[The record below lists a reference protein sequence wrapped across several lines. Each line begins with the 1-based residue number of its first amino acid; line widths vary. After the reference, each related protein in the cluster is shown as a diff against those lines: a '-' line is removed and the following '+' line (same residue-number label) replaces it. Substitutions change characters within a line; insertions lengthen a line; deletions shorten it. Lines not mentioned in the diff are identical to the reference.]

1 MKFILISVLLAFS
14 SFNTTSDIC
23 DDLKFDIEVTHTTN
37 SLDNGIIDVTI
48 TKGNTS
54 VKAFLY
60 GKSRSNNKLN
70 IKIDE
75 LKSLSSGTYTLVLQ
89 NKNCSSVKSDIII
102 K

>member
-1 MKFILISVLLAFS
+1 MKFILISVLLGFS
-14 SFNTTSDIC
+14 SFSTTSDVC
-23 DDLKFDIEVTHTTN
+23 DDLKFDIEVTHTTDGLN
-37 SLDNGIIDVTI
+37 NGKIDVTI
-48 TKGNTS
+48 TKGLQN

-60 GKSRSNNKLN
+60 AKSRGNNRLN

-75 LKSLSSGTYTLVLQ
+75 LKNLPSGTFTLVLQ